1 MSAAP
6 RDICFVCG
14 HEREGHDAYHARWG
28 DRHAFVAA
36 KEVGTRATD
45 GPRAGGDELGRAAH
59 EAWDRWFQSLN
70 PRMSYPTPPPNPMFL
85 AGWEARSYVQPGIA
99 TGMSA
104 VSALSDVEMRR
115 AADEVWVEWSS
126 QWASHELLAT
136 SLWTLLQDAVRYGFA
151 AGARRAR
158 TTEEGS

>member
-1 MSAAP
+1 MSDEALEAAW
-6 RDICFVCG
+6 
-14 HEREGHDAYHARWG
+14 REWWASLRPWYRTVMELAWTPTPLRWG
-28 DRHAFVAA
+28 FR
-36 KEVGTRATD
+36 
-45 GPRAGGDELGRAAH
+45 
-59 EAWDRWFQSLN
+59 
-70 PRMSYPTPPPNPMFL
+70 
-85 AGWEARSYVQPGIA
+85 AGWEARGHA
-99 TGMSA
+99 LGA
-104 VSALSDVEMRR
+104 GSALSDAEMRR